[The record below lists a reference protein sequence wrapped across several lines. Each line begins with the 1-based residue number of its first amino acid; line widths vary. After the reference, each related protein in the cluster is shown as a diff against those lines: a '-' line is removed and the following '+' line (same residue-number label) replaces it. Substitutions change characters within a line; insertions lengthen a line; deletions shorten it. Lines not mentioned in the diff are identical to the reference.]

1 MAIKVCD
8 AIMGSGK
15 SSAAI
20 TYMNSNP
27 NKRYIYITPY
37 LEESERIKRACPELR
52 FKEPSNKLPEYEF
65 KKYNHTMEL
74 LKNGENITS
83 THNMFLRYSDEMLD
97 IIKAGNYT
105 LVIDE
110 AVDVLRSSDLK
121 KSDIQLLKDAGW
133 AIENDEGHI
142 EIVPPG
148 EYDGNL
154 AGEIVNL
161 SKGNR
166 IINIELDDS
175 NIRDKSASY
184 YYWIFSKDIFEAF
197 EDVYVLTYLFEAQ
210 SMKYYFDLNGMN
222 FTIIGVSYKDG
233 VYSFSDK
240 RDYIPEYTK
249 TLSNKIHIFE
259 NKKMNDVGNNK
270 HSLSHTWLTRSSS
283 NASKRIDDLRKNV
296 RNYFI
301 NYHKDKPASNKL
313 WATFKTGE
321 SFLRGKG
328 YYYNNI
334 AFNAKATNNYK
345 DRDVLAYCVNIF
357 LQPNEKIYLLK
368 NGVEV
373 LEDRYALSVMIQWI
387 WRSAIRDGKEI
398 WIYIPSK
405 RMRNLLI
412 NWINEVENL
421 WKAAM

>member
-1 MAIKVCD
+1 
-8 AIMGSGK
+8 
-15 SSAAI
+15 
-20 TYMNSNP
+20 MNSNP

-37 LEESERIKRACPELR
+37 LEESDRIKRACPELR

-97 IIKAGNYT
+97 IIKAGKYT
-105 LVIDE
+105 LIIDE

-133 AIENDEGHI
+133 ATENADGYI
-142 EIVPPG
+142 EINPPG

-154 AGEIVNL
+154 VGDIVNL

-166 IINIELDDS
+166 IINIETDES
-175 NIRDKSASY
+175 VQRDKFCNY
-184 YYWIFSKDIFEAF
+184 YYWVLSKEIFDAF
-197 EDVYVLTYLFEAQ
+197 SDVYVLTYMFEAQ
-210 SMKYYFDLNGMN
+210 SMKYYFDLNKMD
-222 FTIIGVSYKDG
+222 FSIIGVSYNDG
-233 VYSFSDK
+233 VYSFSDTI
-240 RDYIPEYTK
+240 DYIPEYTK
-249 TLSNKIHIFE
+249 TLSNKIHIFD
-259 NKKMNDVGNNK
+259 NRKMNAVGDSN
-270 HSLSHTWLTRSSS
+270 HSLSSTWFKKASSGK
-283 NASKRIDDLRKNV
+283 SKKIDELRKNV
-296 RNYFI
+296 KNYFI
-301 NYHKDKPASNKL
+301 NYNGDKSGSRRL
-313 WATFKTGE
+313 WATYKTGE
-321 SFLRGKG
+321 SFIRGKG

-334 AFNAKATNNYK
+334 AFNIKATNDYK

-357 LQPNEKIYLLK
+357 IHPNEKIYLTK
-368 NGVEV
+368 NKVIV
-373 LEDRYALSVMIQWI
+373 LEDRYALSVLIQWI

-421 WKAAM
+421 WKAAA